1 MEQVL
6 IQRRHSS
13 EAERV
18 LDWRF
23 DALEAGGYNPVAA
36 LALANS
42 PEIDLHVAVGLLAKG
57 CPQDT
62 ALKILL

>member
-1 MEQVL
+1 MEQAQT
-6 IQRRHSS
+6 QRPRLD
-13 EAERV
+13 ELERV

-42 PEIDLHVAVGLLAKG
+42 PDIDLHVAVGLLANG
-57 CPQDT
+57 CSQET
-62 ALKILL
+62 ALRILL